1 MFGYGAECPM
11 LEGMP
16 WLYAVPWIF
25 LLLGIAPLWFYS
37 QREDLYP
44 GLAYLM
50 AALILTG
57 AASLYN
63 RAPAAA
69 VVRLCWVI
77 GLGLLGYTVATHAA
91 LNLTSMPVFYQ
102 GSAAVAAL
110 GAGVAVLC
118 GLYFLQQRETL
129 PSLQQESYRERGGAM
144 NRAALMA
151 LAPSLEPMAAARPM
165 MMLMLQ
171 TAPDQAPE
179 PILQTLRG
187 PDLVFRLGEGR
198 YLLILQEGGPQAVA
212 PVFKRLKQNVQ
223 IQAYAALPYEGGP
236 LDKAL
241 GQLEAE
247 LEHIYLTQPGI

>member
-1 MFGYGAECPM
+1 M

-16 WLYAVPWIF
+16 WLYIVPWIF
-25 LLLGIAPLWFYS
+25 LLLGIAPLWFYP
-37 QREDLYP
+37 QRDVLYP

-57 AASLYN
+57 VASLYN
-63 RAPAAA
+63 RTSA
-69 VVRLCWVI
+69 VALVRLCWVL
-77 GLGLLGYTVATHAA
+77 GLGLMAYTLATYAS
-91 LNLTSMPVFYQ
+91 LSLTVLPGFYE
-102 GSAAVAAL
+102 GTAAVAAL
-110 GAGVAVLC
+110 GAGIALLC
-118 GLYFLQQRETL
+118 GLYFLQRREIPPL
-129 PSLQQESYRERGGAM
+129 PNLRQESYRERGGAM

-151 LAPSLEPMAAARPM
+151 LAPSLEPLAAARPM
-165 MMLMLQ
+165 MLLMLQ
-171 TAPDQAPE
+171 TPPDQSPE
-179 PILQTLRG
+179 PIMQTLRG
-187 PDLVFRLGEGR
+187 PDLVFHLGVGR

-212 PVFKRLKQNVQ
+212 PVFKRLKQNLN